1 MPPVGHLQ
9 LIAVQGLRRYG
20 YYQEASLLTK
30 FISLVIKEFEKHG
43 TLLEK
48 NYDVYSCDSDVSD
61 EIHFGYSSMK
71 LALVGLTQ
79 YYWNY

>member
-1 MPPVGHLQ
+1 MVTT
-9 LIAVQGLRRYG
+9 RRLPALARVY
-20 YYQEASLLTK
+20 
-30 FISLVIKEFEKHG
+30 FPVIKEFEKHG
-43 TLLEK
+43 TLLE